1 MEIKTIGV
9 IGAGAAGREIAC
21 AALLGG
27 YRTILEDV
35 SPDMLERGTGY
46 IKRALSQRVAHGNLT
61 VQHQDVALSRFS
73 TANRV
78 DEVCRVADMLIETV
92 PEEMEVKLE
101 IFTIFDKFAKP
112 SAILASDTTLSI
124 TEIAAITFRTEDCVG
139 MRFVDRGSDPR
150 LLEIVRGLE
159 TSDGTVAACTE
170 VGRRMGCEIIVVSET
185 PESIAI
191 TAQAE
196 DGFRMKGISE

>member
-1 MEIKTIGV
+1 MEIRTIGV

-27 YRTILEDV
+27 FETILEDV
-35 SPDMLERGTGY
+35 SLEMLEQGSGY
-46 IKRALSQRVAHGNLT
+46 IERALSECVAREELT
-61 VQHQDVALSRFS
+61 PQQKNSALARFS

-78 DEVCRVADMLIETV
+78 DEVCRVADLLIETV

-112 SAILASDTTLSI
+112 NAILASNTSLSI

-139 MRFVDRGSDPR
+139 MRFVGRASDTK

-159 TSDGTVAACTE
+159 TSDETVAACTE
-170 VGRRMGCEIIVVSET
+170 VGRRMGCDIMIASET
-185 PESIAI
+185 RESIAI
-191 TAQAE
+191 AAQAE
-196 DGFRMKGISE
+196 DGYRVKGISE

>member
-35 SPDMLERGTGY
+35 SPDMLEQGTGH
-46 IKRALSQRVAHGNLT
+46 IKRALSERVARGNLT
-61 VQHQDVALSRFS
+61 PQQKDGALSRFS

-112 SAILASDTTLSI
+112 SAILASNTSLPI

-159 TSDGTVAACTE
+159 TSDGTVAACSE
-170 VGRRMGCEIIVVSET
+170 VGRRMGCEIAIVHET
-185 PESIAI
+185 PDSIAI
-191 TAQAE
+191 AARAE
-196 DGFRMKGISE
+196 DGYRVKGISE